1 MAKQIMRPQMQPK
14 VIDDFVERSFIKLKQ
29 LYPDFLVVGLAERD
43 KTLNWQ
49 LERLARR
56 LGYAELAD
64 LLRQCGFDLPADSQ
78 NLILHPIP
86 QSEATEQS
94 ETPPASAAL
103 QSALDKLAQLYP
115 EHKIFALEHT
125 LYTISLYNH
134 LFLPQNQWFILKFQ
148 TEQLQVISW

>member
-56 LGYAELAD
+56 LGYAE
-64 LLRQCGFDLPADSQ
+64 F
-78 NLILHPIP
+78 
-86 QSEATEQS
+86 
-94 ETPPASAAL
+94 
-103 QSALDKLAQLYP
+103 
-115 EHKIFALEHT
+115 
-125 LYTISLYNH
+125 
-134 LFLPQNQWFILKFQ
+134 
-148 TEQLQVISW
+148 